1 MGKGEIGENGKKKIR
16 RKDITNKQISGIDL
30 KQV

>member
-1 MGKGEIGENGKKKIR
+1 MGKWEMGENGKNKIS
-16 RKDITNKQISGIDL
+16 RKEIINKQINGIDL

>member
-1 MGKGEIGENGKKKIR
+1 MGKGEIGENGKNKKE
-16 RKDITNKQISGIDL
+16 RKDKINKQINGIDL

>member
-1 MGKGEIGENGKKKIR
+1 MGKWEIGENEKNKIR
-16 RKDITNKQISGIDL
+16 GKDIINKQISGIDL